1 MRNRIFL
8 IAWFCLLVGFNAIF
22 AQQSL
27 RLRVASFEIDQTD
40 LTRPKTDK
48 GSGEPYAL
56 IKVTSDNSE
65 DDLSAYRFDFGLLNS
80 ESELRDGELWVYVQ
94 KNAKRMTIMRTGYTT
109 IRKYDMG
116 YTLESGKVYRME
128 LSAQTP
134 EVKFR
139 IVQFKVDPPSEHAIV
154 KVKVEGT
161 DSDYELWGSVDGNGS
176 IDRRLETGNAYLYE
190 VSADHFATS
199 EGRIVLS
206 NGDENHVEN
215 VKLTPNF
222 GYLEV
227 DDTYG
232 IAGAEIYVNNRKIGT
247 VPYTGKERFDVRDD
261 YHIMISNGELYKTY
275 NGSFVIRRGET
286 TKLSPK
292 LESNFAETTLNVGNN
307 AEIWING
314 AKKGQDHWTGPLKAG
329 TYDIE
334 CRLNHH
340 RSTRRQITIRPNV
353 AETFTLDT
361 PIPLIGNVYVT
372 SNPSGASIKIDDK
385 VVGTTPNEIKSVLEG
400 NHKLSVTLEGY
411 RTEEKTIYVEEGKT
425 AELSFILHDFAK
437 FRISSSPRSRLILNG
452 KDVGSTPY
460 SFEGASGEYDIMMTA
475 PQCKTYHKKVLL
487 KSSEP
492 DFKINLLRQYQQPTN
507 GYVHLGMQVGALMAA
522 EATLGGYI
530 SNINV
535 EASYLFGI
543 DKSEEIYWNY
553 AGTGSQ
559 QDPILC
565 TYKPTAYGV
574 KVGYGIISGTRM
586 RITPQIG
593 ATIVSIKSDGGES
606 KCHVTSGTIGAR
618 LDYAITSHFGVYA
631 APELSLA
638 ISKSSIYEQLSE
650 VSSKIKGWGN
660 GFNARLGLSI
670 FF

>member
-8 IAWFCLLVGFNAIF
+8 IVWFCLLVGFNAIF

-340 RSTRRQITIRPNV
+340 RSTRRQITVRPNV

-361 PIPLIGNVYVT
+361 PIPIIGNVYVT

-425 AELSFILHDFAK
+425 TELSFILHDFAK
-437 FRISSSPRSRLILNG
+437 FKISSSPRSRLILNG
-452 KDVGSTPY
+452 EDVGSTPY

-586 RITPQIG
+586 RITPQVG

>member
-8 IAWFCLLVGFNAIF
+8 IVWFCLLVGFNAIF

-340 RSTRRQITIRPNV
+340 RSTRRQITVRPNV

-361 PIPLIGNVYVT
+361 PIPIIGNVYVT

-425 AELSFILHDFAK
+425 TELSFILRDFAK
-437 FRISSSPRSRLILNG
+437 FKISSSPRSRLILNG
-452 KDVGSTPY
+452 EDVGSTPY

-586 RITPQIG
+586 RITPQVG

>member
-261 YHIMISNGELYKTY
+261 YYIMISNGELYKTY

-361 PIPLIGNVYVT
+361 PIPIIGNVYVT

-553 AGTGSQ
+553 AGTGSRQ
-559 QDPILC
+559 YPILC

-586 RITPQIG
+586 RITPQVG

-660 GFNARLGLSI
+660 GFNARLGLSV

>member
-8 IAWFCLLVGFNAIF
+8 IVWFCLLVGFNAIF

-361 PIPLIGNVYVT
+361 PIPIIGNVYVT

-425 AELSFILHDFAK
+425 TELSFILHDFAK
-437 FRISSSPRSRLILNG
+437 FKISSSPRSRLILNG
-452 KDVGSTPY
+452 EDVGSTPY

-586 RITPQIG
+586 RITPQVG

>member
-8 IAWFCLLVGFNAIF
+8 IVWFCLLVGFNAIF

-139 IVQFKVDPPSEHAIV
+139 IVQLKVDPPSEHAIV

-222 GYLEV
+222 GYREV

-340 RSTRRQITIRPNV
+340 RSTRRQITVRPNV

-361 PIPLIGNVYVT
+361 PIPIIGNVYVT

-425 AELSFILHDFAK
+425 TELSFILHDFAK
-437 FRISSSPRSRLILNG
+437 FKISSSPRSRLILNG
-452 KDVGSTPY
+452 EDVGSTPY

-586 RITPQIG
+586 RITPQVG